1 MIRHSAVGRATLSAT
16 VAMVAIGVMAT
27 AALASFNGPGTAHFN
42 NGPVAFKPSD
52 CETQSAEPFFVI
64 NQISPPG
71 SLPHTIEITFKNTSG
86 GGTTT
91 LTSSGFSAQGN
102 GQNFHYWI
110 DLPSSA
116 AYTSITD
123 ATVAVP
129 AGSSIGQFVW
139 SHTDCVG
146 GTPPPPLPP
155 PPPPSDTPEL
165 DSLLLFGSG
174 ALGLSGYA
182 LTRWRARRQAS

>member
-1 MIRHSAVGRATLSAT
+1 
-16 VAMVAIGVMAT
+16 MVATGVMAT
-27 AALASFNGPGTAHFN
+27 AALASFSGPGTAHLD
-42 NGPVAFKPSD
+42 NGPIAFDPSS
-52 CETQSAEPFFVI
+52 CGTQLAEPFFVI
-64 NQISPPG
+64 NQISPTG
-71 SLPHTIEITFKNTSG
+71 ALPHTIQITFQNSSG

-91 LTSSGFSAQGN
+91 VTSTGFSSQGG

-116 AYTSITD
+116 SYTAITD
-123 ATVAVP
+123 ATVVVP
-129 AGSSIGQFVW
+129 AGTSIGEFVW

-146 GTPPPPLPP
+146 GTPPPPPP
-155 PPPPSDTPEL
+155 PPPPVSATPEL

-182 LTRWRARRQAS
+182 LTRWRARRKAS